1 MFTHKLCSRIL
12 FFTLTTVLSLGN
24 IHGKPEIQYKPLPAV
39 ADSIRSSNLVDSVR
53 SMIGSGKSMS
63 NAPEAMLGMYNSVD
77 EILKD
82 SLLSYKSRVCSD
94 FLMGLELLR
103 DGKIDTSKVYLKEGV
118 LECLDTID
126 IDKMY
131 RLTIDI
137 PDED

>member
-1 MFTHKLCSRIL
+1 
-12 FFTLTTVLSLGN
+12 
-24 IHGKPEIQYKPLPAV
+24 
-39 ADSIRSSNLVDSVR
+39 
-53 SMIGSGKSMS
+53 MS